1 MSLDDNIP
9 EDSSSPF
16 STTSGVDD
24 SSVDFKLEAYRLRL
38 LATVQDWHL
47 LAGGTPQTWTEQV
60 REVERLFSHL
70 GNGVEPSQWRQF
82 SKLCSDGSPVEWCE
96 RLSEEDTPHGPAY
109 TIDPAPYTTDDKNKL
124 PMARQSLE
132 MLLAQEGLD
141 ISLPGDLIRILN
153 GEFLDHPIPEEASQG
168 VASLW
173 MGVEHRPDRA
183 KRLIKLY
190 INLNWR
196 HMPEPWEQISF
207 ALTRLGC
214 PPDDLT
220 AWMIRPLGSQGY
232 PKMLAIALSADA
244 RPGAKLYYRM
254 HQMDKNR
261 LFQIIEGASW
271 PRAPFEKYLKTVLN
285 SGEFWSDGN
294 TGIGLGLRGEAGLT
308 SLSLFH
314 YASPYFR
321 NDTDLRHAVLSAS
334 PEFSWKS
341 EGFRLSSRLLE
352 VPDEQHHRL
361 RHLLGFS
368 VHANGRTGL
377 RLYSRTGYLAGL
389 Q

>member
-1 MSLDDNIP
+1 MPADDFH
-9 EDSSSPF
+9 EDALSSPLE
-16 STTSGVDD
+16 TSALDL
-24 SSVDFKLEAYRLRL
+24 KLESYRLRL

-60 REVERLFSHL
+60 REVERLFAPL
-70 GNGVEPSQWRQF
+70 GNGVEPSQWREY

-96 RLSEEDTPHGPAY
+96 RLSEEDTHHGPAY
-109 TIDPAPYTTDDKNKL
+109 TIDPAPYTKDEELKL
-124 PMARQSLE
+124 PLCRQTME

-153 GEFLDHPIPEEASQG
+153 GEFMDQPIPAEANKG

-173 MGVEHRPDRA
+173 MGVEHRPDRP

-190 INLNWR
+190 FNLNWR
-196 HMPEPWEQISF
+196 HMPEPWEQLSF

-214 PPDDLT
+214 PPDSLT
-220 AWMIRPLGSQGY
+220 EWMIRPLGMQGY

-244 RPGAKLYYRM
+244 RNAAKLYYRM

-261 LFQIIEGASW
+261 LFQIIEGAAWS
-271 PRAPFEKYLKTVLN
+271 RKPFENYLKHVLK

-314 YASPYFR
+314 YAAPYFQ
-321 NDTDLRHAVLSAS
+321 NDTDLRHRILSTAS
-334 PEFSWKS
+334 EFSWKT

-352 VPDEQHHRL
+352 APDEQHHRL
-361 RHLLGFS
+361 RNLLGFS

-377 RLYSRTGYLAGL
+377 RIYSRTGYLAGL
-389 Q
+389 V